1 MNLSY
6 KLKRGVVKFRKSMER
21 KRRNYA
27 MNMMNDDQK
36 KIFDLVVHI
45 AETYNDAIRFDPYDH
60 KILIPV
66 KIGEEVEIMITM
78 VNETVYIDNHKGFRP
93 EQFRPEV
100 YELLVEKIEKEA
112 HKDRRKMELEIAKR
126 KKAFIN
132 SISEMLIQK

>member
-6 KLKRGVVKFRKSMER
+6 KLKRSIVKFRKSLER
-21 KRRNYA
+21 KRHNYA
-27 MNMMNDDQK
+27 MRMMNDDQK
-36 KIFDLVVHI
+36 KIFDLVVHV
-45 AETYNDAIRFDPYDH
+45 AETYNEAIRFDPYDH
-60 KILIPV
+60 KIIIPV
-66 KIGEEVEIMITM
+66 KIGNEVEIMITM
-78 VNETVYIDNHKGFRP
+78 VNETVYIDNHNGFRP

-100 YELLVEKIEKEA
+100 YALLVKKIEKEA